1 MDGGA
6 GLGPQ
11 NYDRLS
17 PREHEIVELAS
28 DGLTNREI
36 AQRIG
41 LAEAS
46 VKGVLA
52 RLMRRFDCDN
62 RLQLIARVE
71 RHPPDAAKGPD

>member
-1 MDGGA
+1 VDLA
-6 GLGPQ
+6 G
-11 NYDRLS
+11 
-17 PREHEIVELAS
+17 
-28 DGLTNREI
+28 DGLTNRDI

-62 RLQLIARVE
+62 RVQLIAKVE
-71 RHPPDAAKGPD
+71 RQPPDTADDSD

>member
-1 MDGGA
+1 MA
-6 GLGPQ
+6 
-11 NYDRLS
+11 R
-17 PREHEIVELAS
+17 

-41 LAEAS
+41 LAEVS
-46 VKGVLA
+46 VKGALA

-71 RHPPDAAKGPD
+71 RHPPDTANDSE